1 MSDLQCAATLLL
13 VPYGQVESFARS
25 LAGARIAHVWT
36 GETET
41 ALQAAEALAAELG
54 VGATTRSELDDPHQ
68 SDLALGDIADEHRG
82 ETVVVV
88 VPGGAVTEI
97 VIDSDGW
104 QRHAWHGREG

>member
-13 VPYGQVESFARS
+13 VPDGQVEDFARS
-25 LAGARIAHVWT
+25 LAGARIGHVWT
-36 GETET
+36 GTSDRATGSGE
-41 ALQAAEALAAELG
+41 LLATDLG
-54 VGATTRSELDDPHQ
+54 VGVTARSELDDPQ
-68 SDLALGDIADEHRG
+68 QIDLALGEIADEHRG

-104 QRHAWHGREG
+104 RRQAWGADQG